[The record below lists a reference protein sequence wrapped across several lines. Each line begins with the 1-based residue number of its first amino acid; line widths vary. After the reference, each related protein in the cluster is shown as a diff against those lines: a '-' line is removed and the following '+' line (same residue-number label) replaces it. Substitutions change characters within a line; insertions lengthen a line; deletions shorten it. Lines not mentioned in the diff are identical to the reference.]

1 MSTDPI
7 NVKLHILMTYG
18 CCEQRV
24 NKVSLTINKISTVNL
39 NDSTIQ
45 RIMAQLMSSLTRRFC
60 HGTITAGEDIEVT
73 ISGKVKPQ
81 GLHNV
86 IIYD

>member
-1 MSTDPI
+1 
-7 NVKLHILMTYG
+7 MTYG

-45 RIMAQLMSSLTRRFC
+45 GMHLLTRRLC
-60 HGTITAGEDIEVT
+60 HSTVTAGEDIEVT
-73 ISGKVKPQ
+73 IPGKVKPQ
-81 GLHNV
+81 L
-86 IIYD
+86 IT